1 MRKLVYRAAASAEL
15 RRIARYTKREWGET
29 QARRYAALLRQRIK
43 ALREY
48 PLRFPEVAG
57 RAGIREMRCGQHLVF
72 YRVSDEAIEI
82 VNIVHVAR
90 DWEALV

>member
-1 MRKLVYRAAASAEL
+1 MRRLIYRTAASTEL
-15 RRIARYTKREWGET
+15 RRIARYTKREWGEK
-29 QARRYAALLRQRIK
+29 QARRYTERLRQRIM
-43 ALREY
+43 ALRRY
-48 PLRFPEVAG
+48 PLRYPEVAE